1 MPDIAYLC
9 GIKSLNM
16 NTNHRKALS
25 LQPQIVLLVIAALL
39 LLPWLGTTWFNS
51 KGEPREAIVA
61 MSILQ
66 SGEWILPVNY
76 GGDIPYKPPF
86 LYWLIAIFA
95 KIFNGGTV
103 NEYVS
108 RLPSALA
115 CIAMLWAGFRWSA
128 RLRGERFGLIMALVT
143 LTSVEVFRAA
153 IACRLD
159 MVVTATIVTSIY
171 LLFELRERDC
181 RHRLL
186 KYLTV
191 VLLMSAGTLT
201 KGPIGS
207 LIPCMVAGVYCLLC
221 GDNFWR
227 TLGRLSALCLCSFI
241 LPALWFWAAS
251 QRGGEDFTALM
262 FEENLGRVSGTMSY
276 SSHEKPFW
284 YNFVTLLTGMMPW
297 TLLGLLSLAV
307 VRSYRRRMLRPGGLL
322 ALLAVVL
329 IVGFYCIPAS
339 KRSVYLLPA
348 YPFIAYGVASL
359 ILHLHSSKVL
369 KSYVWILA
377 VIGFAVPIA
386 VALALAG
393 IIPTGKVQLWPLSW
407 WMWPLLCVPAVVS
420 LLWFGNRRDSVAFA
434 ILLPLSLML
443 TYASAAQPMVLKG
456 QSDRPLVDRIEALAG
471 DAPIY
476 SLNTPE
482 GFRLYSINYYTADR
496 LRPLEAD
503 SLPAMPRGTVVIY
516 NSLAADSTLFGCE
529 YSHMHLSDRSA
540 DHRNPLSLAIKN

>member
-1 MPDIAYLC
+1 
-9 GIKSLNM
+9 M

-25 LQPQIVLLVIAALL
+25 LQPQIMLLIIAALL

-115 CIAMLWAGFRWSA
+115 CIAMIWAGYRWSA
-128 RLRGERFGLIMALVT
+128 RLRGERFGMIMALVT

-171 LLFELRERDC
+171 LLFDLRERDC
-181 RHRLL
+181 RHRKL

-191 VLLMSAGTLT
+191 ILLMSAGTLT

-221 GDNFWR
+221 GDGFWR

-241 LPALWFWAAS
+241 LPALWFLAAS
-251 QRGGEDFTALM
+251 RQGGEGFTALM
-262 FEENLGRVSGTMSY
+262 LEENLGRMSGTMSY

-284 YNFVTLLTGMMPW
+284 YNFVTLLSGMAPW
-297 TLLGLLSLAV
+297 TLLGVLSLTVA
-307 VRSYRRRMLRPGGLL
+307 RSYRRRMLRQGGLL

-339 KRSVYLLPA
+339 KRSVYLLPV

-359 ILHLHSSKVL
+359 ILHLHNSKVL

-377 VIGFAVPIA
+377 VTGFVVPVAVT
-386 VALALAG
+386 LALCG
-393 IIPTGKVQLWPLSW
+393 IITIGKVQLWPLSW
-407 WMWPLLCVPAVVS
+407 WMWPLLYLPALAS
-420 LLWFGNRRDSVAFA
+420 LLWLGNRRDSVAFA
-434 ILLPLSLML
+434 MLLPTVLLL
-443 TYASAAQPMVLKG
+443 TYAAVAQPMVLKP
-456 QSDRPLVDRIEALAG
+456 QSDRPLAEKIKAVAV
-471 DAPIY
+471 DAPVY

-482 GFRLYSINYYTADR
+482 GFRLYSVNFYTADR
-496 LRPLEAD
+496 LRPVEAD
-503 SLPAMPRGTVVIY
+503 SLPVLPQGSVVIY
-516 NSLAADSTLFGCE
+516 NSLVADSTLFGSS
-529 YSHMHLSDRSA
+529 YSHMHLTDRSA
-540 DHRNPLSLAIKN
+540 DHRNPLSLAIKD